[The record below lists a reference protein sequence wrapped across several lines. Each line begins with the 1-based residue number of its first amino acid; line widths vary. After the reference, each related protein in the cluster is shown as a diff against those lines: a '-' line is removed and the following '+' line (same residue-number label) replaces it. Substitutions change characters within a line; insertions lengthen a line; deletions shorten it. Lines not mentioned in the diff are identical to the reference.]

1 MGRVFHEYVYNVRKF
16 SPPARLYL
24 VVSTLQG
31 IGGGIFQLFF
41 NFYIISL
48 GYREDFLG
56 VLISIP
62 SLVALVVAL
71 FAGYLSDLIGR
82 KRAFFGGGALMVF
95 SQLIML
101 LVPTPLMLVLS
112 RVLSGLGNSLF
123 SVTASPFLMEQSTES
138 ERTYLFSFN
147 SGISTVS
154 SFAGNFV
161 GGMLPAFFAL
171 RLGVSPQSSSAYAW
185 SMGMTTVLMGLSLI
199 PLVFLR
205 SDGRRADRKPA
216 MPFRSAWEQRGIM
229 TKLLLPSLI
238 ISVGAGLLIPFMN
251 LFFRSRFT
259 MSDGAI
265 GQLFGFGALGMGIA
279 FLVAPVLA
287 ERWGKARMVVITQG
301 LSVPFLIILGF
312 VPNLPLA
319 ILAYLV
325 RMALMN
331 LSSPVYQTLV
341 MEEVDENSRGMAASL
356 YSMIWNFGRAISPSV
371 SGPIQVAYG
380 FNPIFVATIVMY
392 ALSVYL
398 LYIWFVRGRTRPAPA
413 WQLEG

>member
-1 MGRVFHEYVYNVRKF
+1 M
-16 SPPARLYL
+16 
-24 VVSTLQG
+24 
-31 IGGGIFQLFF
+31 
-41 NFYIISL
+41 
-48 GYREDFLG
+48 
-56 VLISIP
+56 LI
-62 SLVALVVAL
+62 
-71 FAGYLSDLIGR
+71 
-82 KRAFFGGGALMVF
+82 
-95 SQLIML
+95 
-101 LVPTPLMLVLS
+101 LS

-185 SMGMTTVLMGLSLI
+185 SMGVTTVLMGLSLI

-251 LFFRSRFT
+251 LFFRSRFM

-398 LYIWFVRGRTRPAPA
+398 LYIWFVRGRTRPAPT